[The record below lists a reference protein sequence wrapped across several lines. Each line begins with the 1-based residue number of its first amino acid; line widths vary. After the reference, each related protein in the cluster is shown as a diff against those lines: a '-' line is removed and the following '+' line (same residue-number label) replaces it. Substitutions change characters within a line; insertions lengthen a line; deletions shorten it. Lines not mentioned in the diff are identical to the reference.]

1 MTTPCIRIEKGA
13 ATDEELAALT
23 VLFLTRA
30 PGPSPTPHPL
40 PRLHHRLAPRSLPRP
55 AQLAG
60 TVSDH
65 ADRSGCPR
73 LHAPGAAG

>member
-30 PGPSPTPHPL
+30 PRPDPDTAPPSPGSTT
-40 PRLHHRLAPRSLPRP
+40 AWRP
-55 AQLAG
+55 
-60 TVSDH
+60 D
-65 ADRSGCPR
+65 PF
-73 LHAPGAAG
+73 HAPHSWQAP